1 MKYFLIAGEASGDL
15 HASNLMKE
23 LKRIDSDAEFRFMG
37 GELMEAVSPALVMH
51 YKETSYMMLDVLFHL
66 RKIFRNLR
74 IIKDELVRWKPDVVI
89 PVDYPGFNMRIAK
102 FASLKGMRVFYFISP
117 KVWAWKQ
124 RRVHDLKKFTEKLFV
139 ILPFEV
145 DWFKKFGMEVEY
157 SGNPLVDG
165 VGNFMKDFEG
175 GEAWKL
181 AHGLDKRPV
190 VALLAGSR
198 IKEIQ
203 GMLPAMAKVAAVH
216 PGYQFVVA
224 GAPSI
229 DRELYKPYLEENVL
243 RIVHGQTYALLA
255 TATAGL
261 VTSGT
266 ATLEAALFGLPQV
279 VLYRTSSLAYAIGK
293 QLVKIKHIS
302 LVNLILNRSLV
313 LEVIQK
319 SLYEQTESELSR
331 ILNDAVYREQIV
343 NGYEEISSIIGEEGV
358 SERIAKRMVELI
370 KEEKE

>member
-1 MKYFLIAGEASGDL
+1 
-15 HASNLMKE
+15 
-23 LKRIDSDAEFRFMG
+23 
-37 GELMEAVSPALVMH
+37 
-51 YKETSYMMLDVLFHL
+51 
-66 RKIFRNLR
+66 
-74 IIKDELVRWKPDVVI
+74 
-89 PVDYPGFNMRIAK
+89 MRIAK
-102 FASLKGMRVFYFISP
+102 FASRNGMRVFYFIAP

-124 RRVHDLKKFTEKLFV
+124 RRVHDLKRFTEKLFV

-145 DWFKKFGMEVEY
+145 DWFKKFGMDVEY

-165 VGNFMKDFEG
+165 VGSFLNDFEG
-175 GEAWKL
+175 EEAWKL
-181 AHGLDKRPV
+181 AQGMDERPV

-203 GMLPAMAKVAAVH
+203 GMLPAMAKVAAAH

-229 DRELYKPYLEENVL
+229 DPDFYKPYLAENHL
-243 RIVHGQTYALLA
+243 RIVYGQTYALLA
-255 TATAGL
+255 AATAGL

-266 ATLEAALFGLPQV
+266 ATLEAALFRVPQV
-279 VLYRTSSLAYAIGK
+279 VLYRTSSLAYSIGK

-302 LVNLILNRSLV
+302 LVNLIINRSLV

-319 SLYEQTESELSR
+319 RLYEQTESELSR
-331 ILNDAVYREQIV
+331 ILNDAVYREQIL
-343 NGYEEISSIIGEEGV
+343 NGYKEIGSLIGEVGV

-370 KEEKE
+370 KEKKE

>member
-23 LKRIDSDAEFRFMG
+23 LKRFDSDAEFRFMG
-37 GELMEAVSPALVMH
+37 GELMEAVAPNRVMH

-74 IIKDELVRWKPDVVI
+74 IIKDELVQWKPDVVI

-102 FASLKGMRVFYFISP
+102 FASRNGMRVFYFIAP

-124 RRVHDLKKFTEKLFV
+124 RRVHDLKRFTEKLFV

-145 DWFKKFGMEVEY
+145 DWFKKFGMDVEY

-165 VGNFMKDFEG
+165 VGSFLNDFEG
-175 GEAWKL
+175 EEAWKL
-181 AHGLDKRPV
+181 AQGMDERPV

-203 GMLPAMAKVAAVH
+203 GMLPAMAKVAAAH

-229 DRELYKPYLEENVL
+229 DPDFYKPYLAENHL
-243 RIVHGQTYALLA
+243 RIVYGQTYALLA
-255 TATAGL
+255 AATAGL

-266 ATLEAALFGLPQV
+266 ATLEAALFRVPQV
-279 VLYRTSSLAYAIGK
+279 VLYRTSSLAYSIGK

-302 LVNLILNRSLV
+302 LVNLIINRSLV

-319 SLYEQTESELSR
+319 RLYEQTESELSR
-331 ILNDAVYREQIV
+331 ILNDAVYREQIL
-343 NGYEEISSIIGEEGV
+343 NGYKEIGSLIGEVGV

-370 KEEKE
+370 KEKKE